1 MLNLS
6 VISEESQAVAELRS
20 ELAQNRF
27 IYFTANGNKEVTEQ
41 LATQAPDLVL
51 VELDSYPG
59 TWELIH
65 KIKQENPVPIIA
77 LVARNAIDNIDGNL
91 PVDDFLINPYDIREL
106 VLRAKRLL
114 NKTRSR
120 NDEVIRC
127 GDLLIDQVKCEVTLS
142 GKVVMLT
149 FKEYELL
156 KFLASNPDRVFTR
169 ETLLN
174 NVWGYDYYGGDRTV
188 DVHITRLRSKIED
201 SSHTFIKTVRNIGY
215 RFRIEY

>member
-1 MLNLS
+1 MPNMLIIAKESKELVGLS
-6 VISEESQAVAELRS
+6 S
-20 ELAQNRF
+20 ELIRNGF
-27 IYFTANGNKEVTEQ
+27 ECSILPNGNALIGQ
-41 LATQAPDLVL
+41 LATQAPDLIL
-51 VELDSYPG
+51 VELNGYLG
-59 TWELIH
+59 TRDLVH
-65 KIKQENPVPIIA
+65 KTKQESPVPIIA
-77 LVARNAIDNIDGNL
+77 LVARGSIDNVDGHL
-91 PVDDFLINPYDIREL
+91 LVDDFLISPYDTREL
-106 VLRAKRLL
+106 VLRSKRLL

-120 NDEVIRC
+120 NGEVIRC

-156 KFLASNPDRVFTR
+156 KFLASNPDCVFTR

-174 NVWGYDYYGGDRTV
+174 SVWRYDYYGGDRTV

-215 RFRIEY
+215 RFKRDI

>member
-1 MLNLS
+1 MS
-6 VISEESQAVAELRS
+6 SIFIIAEEGKTIAELRL
-20 ELAQNRF
+20 ELMQSGF
-27 IYFTANGNKEVTEQ
+27 VCSI
-41 LATQAPDLVL
+41 APDGSKVIQQIAEQSPDLLL
-51 VELDSYPG
+51 VEVDAPSRIH
-59 TWELIH
+59 ELSQKFKRERH
-65 KIKQENPVPIIA
+65 LPVIA
-77 LVARNAIDNIDGNL
+77 LVCPETLDSLGGHWD
-91 PVDDFLINPYDIREL
+91 VDDFLISPYDVREL

-120 NDEVIRC
+120 NGEVIRR

-142 GKVVMLT
+142 GRVIMLT

-174 NVWGYDYYGGDRTV
+174 SVWGYDYYGGDRTV
-188 DVHITRLRSKIED
+188 DVHIRRLRSKIED

-215 RFRIEY
+215 QFRTEY

>member
-1 MLNLS
+1 MPNLL
-6 VISEESQAVAELRS
+6 IIAKESKELVGLSS
-20 ELAQNRF
+20 ELIRNGF
-27 IYFTANGNKEVTEQ
+27 ECSISPNGNVLIEQ

-51 VELDSYPG
+51 VELDGYPD
-59 TWELIH
+59 TWELVH
-65 KIKQENPVPIIA
+65 KIKQESPVPLIA
-77 LVARNAIDNIDGNL
+77 LVARGSTDSVDGNL
-91 PVDDFLINPYDIREL
+91 LVDDFLISPYDAREL

-120 NDEVIRC
+120 NGEVIRC

-156 KFLASNPDRVFTR
+156 KFLTSNPDRVFTR

-174 NVWGYDYYGGDRTV
+174 SVWGFDYYGGDRTV
-188 DVHITRLRSKIED
+188 DVHIRRLRSKIED

-215 RFRIEY
+215 RFRSEY

>member
-1 MLNLS
+1 MPNLL
-6 VISEESQAVAELRS
+6 IIAKENKELVGLSS
-20 ELAQNRF
+20 ELIRNGF
-27 IYFTANGNKEVTEQ
+27 ECSISLNGNVLIEQ

-51 VELDSYPG
+51 VELDGYPG
-59 TWELIH
+59 TWELVH
-65 KIKQENPVPIIA
+65 KIKQESPVALIA
-77 LVARNAIDNIDGNL
+77 LVARGSTDSVDGNL
-91 PVDDFLINPYDIREL
+91 LVDDFLISPYDAREL

-120 NDEVIRC
+120 NGEVIRC

-156 KFLASNPDRVFTR
+156 KFLTSNPDRVFTR

-174 NVWGYDYYGGDRTV
+174 SVWGYDYYGGDRTV
-188 DVHITRLRSKIED
+188 DVHIRRLRSKIED

-215 RFRIEY
+215 RFRTEY